1 MNAPGS
7 SEQGPLQS
15 SVSWVGTGSMIT
27 HGGPCVKD
35 SCMGTL
41 GSQSASGQWWTWRG
55 VTHQVNVSFEKRI
68 PPLKYFPS
76 LDPQ

>member
-15 SVSWVGTGSMIT
+15 SVSWVGTGSMII

-35 SCMGTL
+35 PCNGNT
-41 GSQSASGQWWTWRG
+41 GIPERKWTVVDMERSDSPG
-55 VTHQVNVSFEKRI
+55 ECFI
-68 PPLKYFPS
+68 
-76 LDPQ
+76 